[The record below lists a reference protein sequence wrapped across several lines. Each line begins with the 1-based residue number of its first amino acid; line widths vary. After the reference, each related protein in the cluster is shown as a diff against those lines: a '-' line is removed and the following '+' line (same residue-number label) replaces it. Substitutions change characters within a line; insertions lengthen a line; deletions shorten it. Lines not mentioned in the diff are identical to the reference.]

1 MPPRLLLSFLMAGM
15 YGALFHVWRGRSF
28 RELPLY
34 LIAALLGFVLG
45 DLAGDA
51 IGLDIFMIG
60 PTHIIEA
67 SLGSWGMLFIAR
79 WLKV

>member
-1 MPPRLLLSFLMAGM
+1 MSPALLLSALIASI

-34 LIAALLGFVLG
+34 LIASGLGFALG
-45 DLAGDA
+45 QLAGDL
-51 IGLDIFMIG
+51 IGLDIFVIG
-60 PTHIIEA
+60 PIHIIEA
-67 SLGSWGMLFIAR
+67 SLGSWAMLFIAR